1 MYVHYV
7 AVSGDKMSGS
17 KSYVML
23 MGAVLLVGAGLL
35 WAVVASGPSTENSP
49 ATISTPQE
57 PQGIGADLSRRDVD
71 DPRAVGRVDAPVVL
85 IEYAD
90 FRCPF
95 CGVFARET
103 EPQLQKYIKD
113 GTLRIEFRDLA
124 IFGEQS
130 TRAAAA
136 SRAAGEQGKF
146 WDFYSAV
153 YGDAP
158 ERGHANLTDSELMS
172 YAAKIG
178 IKNMSQFTKDMDST
192 TIANDVQADAKE
204 AYDIGASSTP
214 LFLVNDEPILGAQ
227 PASVFIE
234 KIERL
239 AAAS

>member
-1 MYVHYV
+1 M
-7 AVSGDKMSGS
+7 AGS
-17 KSYVML
+17 KTYVML
-23 MGAVLLVGAGLL
+23 IGAVLLVGGGLVWAIVAGG
-35 WAVVASGPSTENSP
+35 SSTANSP
-49 ATISTPQE
+49 AAISTPAE
-57 PQGIGADLSRRDVD
+57 PQGIGVDLSRRDAD

-103 EPQLQKYIKD
+103 EPQLQKYVDD

-136 SRAAGEQGKF
+136 SRAAGAQGKF
-146 WDFYSAV
+146 WDFYTAV
-153 YGDAP
+153 YEDAP

-172 YAAKIG
+172 YASKIG
-178 IKNMSQFTKDMDST
+178 IEDMEQFTKDMDST
-192 TIANDVQADAKE
+192 KVAEDVEADAKE

-214 LFLVNDEPILGAQ
+214 LFLVNSEPILGAQ